1 MDEIGKVAEEL
12 TQLVQSY
19 EDKLLGMAERDI
31 RQKKD
36 ETSWSIKEIVGHL
49 IDSASNNHQRFIRL
63 QYTKELTFPDYQFE
77 NEKWVTIQNYQEE
90 DWNSLV
96 QLWKC
101 FNLHIVHVIRN
112 INRKMLSHIWREGSV
127 SPVSLQ
133 DLIVDYLAH
142 FKVHLDQIEAIVKA

>member
-1 MDEIGKVAEEL
+1 MDEIAKVAGEL
-12 TQLVQSY
+12 TQLVQSW
-19 EDKLLGMAERDI
+19 EDKLLGMTEGDI
-31 RQKKD
+31 RRRKD
-36 ETSWSIKEIVGHL
+36 EKSWSTKEIVGHL

-63 QYTKELTFPDYQFE
+63 QYTRELTFPDYQSE

-101 FNLHIVHVIRN
+101 FNLHIIHIIRN
-112 INRKMLSHIWREGSV
+112 IDRKKLSHIWSKGPG

-133 DLIVDYLAH
+133 DLIIHYLAH
-142 FKVHLDQIEAIVKA
+142 FKVHLDQIEANLKA